1 MMTSGIISEMIDLR
15 AKNEVFQHY
24 PERKKELFETLL
36 QELEDHALMC
46 AAITV
51 RKKICNHLMQE
62 DYITSFEICS

>member
-1 MMTSGIISEMIDLR
+1 MIVIMTSGIFSEMIDLR
-15 AKNEVFQHY
+15 AKYEVFQHY

-51 RKKICNHLMQE
+51 RKKYAI
-62 DYITSFEICS
+62 I

>member
-1 MMTSGIISEMIDLR
+1 MTSGILSEMIDLR

-51 RKKICNHLMQE
+51 RQKYVIIWGMKIN
-62 DYITSFEICS
+62 YNTFFEICS

>member
-1 MMTSGIISEMIDLR
+1 MIVMMKNGIISEMIDLR

-51 RKKICNHLMQE
+51 SKKIIILK
-62 DYITSFEICS
+62 CSAMHM